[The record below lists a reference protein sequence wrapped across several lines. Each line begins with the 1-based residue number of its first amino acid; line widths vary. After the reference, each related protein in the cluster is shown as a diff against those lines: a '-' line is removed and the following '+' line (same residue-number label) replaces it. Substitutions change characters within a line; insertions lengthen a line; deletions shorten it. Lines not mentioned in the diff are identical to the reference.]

1 MDHLMPV
8 SLISKLRDVPLVFL
22 DVETTGASA
31 DFGDRVTE
39 IGIARF
45 INGLEVDRLDQ
56 LVDPQR
62 RISPG
67 VVALTGITNEMVVG
81 QPTFGEVLPRVTELM
96 RDSVVVGHNIRFD
109 LSFIH
114 GEYRRARVSF
124 SECFGPTHVVDTL
137 RIARRRFG
145 RGGNGLQILSRRL
158 GIVPPVAHRA
168 MADAITAQLVLQAM
182 LEPVGGL
189 GLDLC
194 DLISQQGGP
203 MGLLPANPRESLLP
217 LELMEAL
224 EQKGRGAVVLMDY
237 VDGNDNRTQR
247 IIKPLEVRRR
257 NGELVLVAHCHLRD
271 DRRTFKVERIV
282 QLTRVELPPAPAPP
296 ALAPAPPAA
305 CEAEATLFDA
315 VGEAAGVPDREG

>member
-1 MDHLMPV
+1 VDFVRWVMDHRMPV

-45 INGLEVDRLDQ
+45 VDGQEVGRLDQ
-56 LVDPQR
+56 LVNPQR

-67 VVALTGITNEMVVG
+67 VVALTGITNEMVQG
-81 QPTFGEVLPRVTELM
+81 QPTFEQVLPRVTELM
-96 RDSVVVGHNIRFD
+96 TDCVVVGHNIRFD
-109 LSFIH
+109 LSFIQ
-114 GEYRRARVSF
+114 GEYQRAGVSLGE
-124 SECFGPTHVVDTL
+124 SLGRAHVVDTL

-168 MADAITAQLVLQAM
+168 LADALTAQRVLHAL
-182 LEPVGGL
+182 LETVEGVGGL
-189 GLDLC
+189 DLDLC

-203 MGLLPANPRESLLP
+203 MGLLPASPRESLLP
-217 LELMEAL
+217 LELTEAL
-224 EQKGRGAVVLMDY
+224 EQKGLVQMDY

-247 IIKPLEVRRR
+247 IIKPLEVRRGGRRR

-282 QLTRVELPPAPAPP
+282 QLTRVEVDGADRAVPAPDGSPG
-296 ALAPAPPAA
+296 
-305 CEAEATLFDA
+305 LFGLLKDC
-315 VGEAAGVPDREG
+315 